1 MATAAATSPNYS
13 NLSEPPACAE
23 DWKRMEMKALSDSC
37 QSETYRSTSSDNG
50 GTKNSDLM
58 SSLEPTVT
66 SLSRPL
72 LCTPWRTKEYSSD
85 LSGLHEEINDFYEY
99 MKPRPSE
106 IRMRVEVIQ
115 RVMNIIL
122 LRYPYARIEPFGSF
136 VTGLFLPTSD
146 LDLVVYCQPQPS
158 LFAIEEDFK
167 GHDIVMKGS
176 TKVLNNLAVPV
187 IKFTDKATKVRVDIS
202 FNQITGL
209 HSVDA
214 IAQFMQ
220 IYPYMPK
227 LVLVLKQFLAHRNLH
242 EVFVGGISSY
252 SLILLVVSFL
262 QHHPQQGSTDLST
275 DLGKLLMEFFEL
287 YGRNFNYMKT
297 GICVLNGGSY
307 IAKEEHDIQ
316 DFLYI
321 RDPVMSDYCNAA
333 GGCYGM
339 WQVKQAFDNAY
350 SRLSS
355 AVLTRE
361 TPAPR
366 RESLLGAVVK
376 VSKSIDEYRNWT
388 ESRWPSH
395 PLSPPAPIY
404 YAAPMSVPPLHPF
417 HQVHLHVQ
425 QYPLPALNSDLDS
438 SHHMPTSSSPTQ
450 SSNVPSTSTVVSNG
464 KS

>member
-1 MATAAATSPNYS
+1 
-13 NLSEPPACAE
+13 
-23 DWKRMEMKALSDSC
+23 MEMKSFPDSC

-50 GTKNSDLM
+50 GPNNSDLM

-66 SLSRPL
+66 SLSRQL
-72 LCTPWRTKEYSSD
+72 LSGESALTCTPWRTKDYSSD
-85 LSGLHEEINDFYEY
+85 SSGLHEEINDFYEY
-99 MKPRPSE
+99 LKPRPSE
-106 IRMRVEVIQ
+106 IRMRMEVIQ

-122 LRYPYARIEPFGSF
+122 FRYPYARIEPFGSF

-167 GHDIVMKGS
+167 THDIVMEGS

-187 IKFTDKATKVRVDIS
+187 IKFIDKATKVRVDIS
-202 FNQITGL
+202 FNQITGIA
-209 HSVDA
+209 SADA

-242 EVFVGGISSY
+242 EIFVGGISSY
-252 SLILLVVSFL
+252 CLILLVVSFL
-262 QHHPQQGSTDLST
+262 QHHPQQGTIDLST
-275 DLGKLLMEFFEL
+275 DLGKLLIEFFEL

-307 IAKEEHDIQ
+307 VAKEEHDIQ

-321 RDPVMSDYCNAA
+321 RDPVMIPQDCNAA

-361 TPAPR
+361 APAPR

-376 VSKSIDEYRNWT
+376 VPKSIDEYRNWT
-388 ESRWPSH
+388 DSNWPTH

-404 YAAPMSVPPLHPF
+404 YAAPMTVPHIHPF
-417 HQVHLHVQ
+417 HQFHLHVQ
-425 QYPLPALNSDLDS
+425 QYPLPALSSDLDC
-438 SHHMPTSSSPTQ
+438 SHHMMTSSSPTH
-450 SSNVPSTSTVVSNG
+450 SSDIPSTSTAISNS